1 MKIGYDDKDNENE
14 AQGQEFHFP
23 ILDNDYNSDDDDYD
37 LREIRVHVSADD
49 DVVKPVAV
57 DVVDSHRVAKV
68 GANLWLWK
76 VIIRS

>member
-1 MKIGYDDKDNENE
+1 MKKDYDGKDNENE
-14 AQGQEFHFP
+14 AGTGISFHFP

-37 LREIRVHVSADD
+37 LREIRVHGSADD

-68 GANLWLWK
+68 GANL
-76 VIIRS
+76 